1 MIAEFS
7 IWKNNP
13 STFPQSPKHNFKV
26 RVCCNTLSY
35 SKLCLW
41 TLHCGILVK
50 KGNKD
55 QVQIPKIQLDQMK
68 ETNWL
73 TANYNL
79 IQIMLKQKLSI
90 AYLNSIKFCMELLH
104 KNIGVHKKC
113 IFYTRSCMKIECAK
127 LIKTFF
133 NNNYFISLSSITTMF
148 LALVCLFFVPTLSVF
163 FLSPLKFLLKEKTH
177 DYFPLPL
184 CDYFL

>member
-50 KGNKD
+50 KGNND

-79 IQIMLKQKLSI
+79 ILIMLKQKLSI

-133 NNNYFISLSSITTMF
+133 NNNYFISLPSITTI
-148 LALVCLFFVPTLSVF
+148 
-163 FLSPLKFLLKEKTH
+163 PLQFLLKEQTH
-177 DYFPLPL
+177 HYFPLLL